1 MTYERFLKVVLL
13 LLILTSCSTRYTI
26 TNKQQCK
33 CILKY
38 EYEMINKQDTIT
50 IQSNKLYN
58 VGDKC
63 NNKMKKIEVTQQEIW
78 DATRPNVYKNKKK
91 YTRKNKHKK
100 GGENK

>member
-1 MTYERFLKVVLL
+1 MKEGRILKVILL

-50 IQSNKLYN
+50 MQSNKLYN
-58 VGDKC
+58 VGDK
-63 NNKMKKIEVTQQEIW
+63 MKTPVQES
-78 DATRPNVYKNKKK
+78 YLK
-91 YTRKNKHKK
+91 
-100 GGENK
+100 